1 MSEKKMITTAKN
13 FDTIA
18 KVCKGIFEA
27 VAIVCAIF
35 AVLMVL
41 FGEKMFD
48 GGNFTLDLS
57 YITLHLSSAFQ
68 PSMDLIE
75 TAIMI
80 LLAGL
85 SVVFLLISYG
95 IKQFR
100 GILAPMKEGRPFEA
114 DASRKLRNIAW
125 TTLAAGCV
133 FNAVTFVECMILTKA
148 FPMEQIFSSPAIEE
162 IEFIY
167 SMDFNFV
174 LVFCA
179 FMFLSYIFDYGQKLQ
194 QESDETL

>member
-1 MSEKKMITTAKN
+1 MSEQKMITTAKT

-18 KVCKGIFEA
+18 KVCKSIFEA
-27 VAIVCAIF
+27 VAIICAIF

-48 GGNFTLDLS
+48 AGSFSLDLS
-57 YITLHLSSAFQ
+57 YITLHLSSEFQ

-85 SVVFLLISYG
+85 SVVFVMISYG

-100 GILAPMKEGRPFEA
+100 GILAPMKDGRPFEA
-114 DASRKLRNIAW
+114 DAPRKLKNIAW
-125 TTLAAGCV
+125 TTLVAGCV
-133 FNAVTFVECMILTKA
+133 FNAILFAESMILTSA

-162 IEFIY
+162 VEFVY

-174 LVFCA
+174 LIFCA

-194 QESDETL
+194 QEADETL